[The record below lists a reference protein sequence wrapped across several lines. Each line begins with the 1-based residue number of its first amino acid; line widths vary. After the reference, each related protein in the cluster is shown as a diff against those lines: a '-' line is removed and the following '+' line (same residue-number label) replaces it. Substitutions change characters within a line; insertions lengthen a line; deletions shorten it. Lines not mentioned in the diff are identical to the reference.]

1 VFLIDRNMDFFQ
13 LNSNDSLLAKFC
25 ADFAGVGPTLLD
37 GEVIVTPRYA
47 ANESFP
53 LGFGVPSFMVFDIV
67 RCQGSSLCDEPLAT
81 REKAVLEQVSGKFFE
96 MEQKWR
102 ARVMGDAPPKSNELV
117 YFPIFIN
124 RKKLFPVADLAQLT
138 KLLQVDP
145 VTSHRLYMERDGNKL
160 KRFHLSDGL
169 VLTHAGPY
177 ASGSEGDYSFKW
189 KYDELVSVDF
199 VLARNGR
206 RWEFFL
212 AGNHQDLLLVR
223 SGERGVE
230 KEDDL
235 KAALIQERGAD
246 VRDPLAVLDRQRES
260 VVVELG
266 FNRTTGLWVF
276 HCLRSKRLPNHVTVG
291 FQTME
296 QMMET
301 PLELPHLV
309 ELFRPK
315 K

>member
-1 VFLIDRNMDFFQ
+1 
-13 LNSNDSLLAKFC
+13 
-25 ADFAGVGPTLLD
+25 
-37 GEVIVTPRYA
+37 VIVTPRYGPDQ
-47 ANESFP
+47 SFP

-67 RCQGSSLCDEPLAT
+67 RCQGSNLCDEPLAA
-81 REKAVLEQVSGKFFE
+81 REKAVLEQVSGKFLE
-96 MEQKWR
+96 LEQKWR
-102 ARVMGDAPPKSNELV
+102 ARIMGDAPPKSNELV

-124 RKKLFPVADLAQLT
+124 RKKLFPLAELAQLT
-138 KLLQVDP
+138 RLLQVDP
-145 VTSHRLYMERDGNKL
+145 VTSHRLYMERDGIKL
-160 KRFHLSDGL
+160 KRYHLSDGL
-169 VLTHAGPY
+169 VLTHVGPY

-189 KYDELVSVDF
+189 KYGELVSLDF

-206 RWEFFL
+206 RWEYYL
-212 AGNHQDLLLVR
+212 AGNQQDLLLVR

-230 KEDDL
+230 NEEDL

-246 VRDPLAVLDRQRES
+246 ARDPLAVLDRQKEP

-266 FNRTTGLWVF
+266 FNRSTGLWVF

-301 PLELPHLV
+301 PLELPELV
-309 ELFRPK
+309 QLFRK
-315 K
+315 R